1 MKKKPDNSDAEL
13 LTKEE
18 FKKKYPNMDYLVYL
32 NTNGRWIVLDSPHN
46 HLTYVSKLGHE
57 IKVGPGL
64 REILNGMPDDEKEEY
79 SKKFHDFLLK
89 AKPYSKEELSKT
101 PTPLNPRSGE
111 PEIRYIGGTDP
122 YMADGN
128 LHDTTIM
135 RYEMTDE
142 DFAQFEKSSIKW
154 AIKESQNKLEFQDMV
169 QQVLKY
175 YENVKLFPK
184 PITLT
189 DLLKRFGG
197 RLSVE
202 EKEKLK
208 SICNNQ
214 QE

>member
-1 MKKKPDNSDAEL
+1 MKKKPDNSGTEL

-46 HLTYVSKLGHE
+46 HLSYVSRLGHE

-64 REILNGMPDDEKEEY
+64 REILNGKPDDEKEES

-101 PTPLNPRSGE
+101 PTPLNPRSEE

-128 LHDTTIM
+128 LHNATIM
-135 RYEMTDE
+135 RFKEYLME
-142 DFAQFEKSSIKW
+142 DVEKEKTLIERVPSPS
-154 AIKESQNKLEFQDMV
+154 L
-169 QQVLKY
+169 LKQMYGY
-175 YENVKLFPK
+175 YEKLNS
-184 PITLT
+184 ITLT
-189 DLLKRFGG
+189 DLLKRFGD
-197 RLSVE
+197 RLSEE